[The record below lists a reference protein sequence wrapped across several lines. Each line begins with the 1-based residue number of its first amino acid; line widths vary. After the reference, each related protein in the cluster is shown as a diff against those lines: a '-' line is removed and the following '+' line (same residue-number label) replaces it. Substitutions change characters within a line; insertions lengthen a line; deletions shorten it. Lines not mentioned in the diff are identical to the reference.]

1 VDDCF
6 GHALQWLRITPAA
19 ALQERRAASSD
30 LAWPSTNTLKGEL
43 SLAAERIAGDSSRG
57 KNGGRAVRDKYGVD
71 FFREIGRKGGN
82 SLKERGAN
90 YVELGRMGGEVT
102 KARHGSDHYSEIGRK
117 GGRNG
122 RGASKKGSGRRKTA

>member
-1 VDDCF
+1 M
-6 GHALQWLRITPAA
+6 
-19 ALQERRAASSD
+19 ASNGTS
-30 LAWPSTNTLKGEL
+30 NEG
-43 SLAAERIAGDSSRG
+43 SRG

-122 RGASKKGSGRRKTA
+122 RGASKKGSGRRKVS

>member
-1 VDDCF
+1 MAADVPRKAPSSKCQHTQWG
-6 GHALQWLRITPAA
+6 GHV
-19 ALQERRAASSD
+19 ASEQTGS
-30 LAWPSTNTLKGEL
+30 E
-43 SLAAERIAGDSSRG
+43 SSRG
-57 KNGGRAVRDKYGVD
+57 KNGGRAVREKYGVD

-82 SLKERGAN
+82 SLKQRGAN

-122 RGASKKGSGRRKTA
+122 RGASKKGSGRRPVAS

>member
-1 VDDCF
+1 MATV
-6 GHALQWLRITPAA
+6 
-19 ALQERRAASSD
+19 SS
-30 LAWPSTNTLKGEL
+30 NG
-43 SLAAERIAGDSSRG
+43 SSRG

-122 RGASKKGSGRRKTA
+122 RGASKKGSGRRKVTAG

>member
-1 VDDCF
+1 MVYNRQRVTS
-6 GHALQWLRITPAA
+6 LA
-19 ALQERRAASSD
+19 ALQERRAAAGLSD
-30 LAWPSTNTLKGEL
+30 CATWPEILQTLKGERI
-43 SLAAERIAGDSSRG
+43 LAAERTASDSSRG

-102 KARHGSDHYSEIGRK
+102 TARHGSDHYSEIGRK

>member
-1 VDDCF
+1 MAVE
-6 GHALQWLRITPAA
+6 Q
-19 ALQERRAASSD
+19 RA
-30 LAWPSTNTLKGEL
+30 T
-43 SLAAERIAGDSSRG
+43 DSSRG

-90 YVELGRMGGEVT
+90 YTELGRMGGEVT
-102 KARHGSDHYSEIGRK
+102 KARHGSEHYSEIGRK

-122 RGASKKGSGRRKTA
+122 RGASKKGSGRRKATS